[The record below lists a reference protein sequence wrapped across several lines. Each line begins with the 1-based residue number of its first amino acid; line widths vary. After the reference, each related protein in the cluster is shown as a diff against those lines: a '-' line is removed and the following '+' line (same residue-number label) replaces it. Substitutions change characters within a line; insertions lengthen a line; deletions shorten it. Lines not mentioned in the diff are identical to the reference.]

1 MIKTGNGIVSFD
13 TYNYIPGYGENSIE
27 VSIKRDDLTMYI
39 YYDGTK
45 GDEEKIVLHF
55 PGVKFFLKTPFP
67 NKKIIDFDYSNS
79 DRLLGLGGLI
89 EYPNSDLI
97 NLLSTHNKN
106 LTHYKIIFFAENL
119 SIDIVSEKYSHST

>member
-39 YYDGTK
+39 CYDGTK

-55 PGVKFFLKTPFP
+55 PRVKFFLKTPFP
-67 NKKIIDFDYSNS
+67 NKKSLILIIQILIDC
-79 DRLLGLGGLI
+79 LG
-89 EYPNSDLI
+89 
-97 NLLSTHNKN
+97 
-106 LTHYKIIFFAENL
+106 
-119 SIDIVSEKYSHST
+119 